1 MTAFEQAVTELEIYG
16 FTLIPNVLNS
26 NQVDLL
32 KTKLIRC
39 SEDTGVH
46 GYENRNAASILVA
59 NLPTKDS
66 VSFQVIDLLGNS
78 EF

>member
-32 KTKLIRC
+32 KTKLISKIFIGFNFNC
-39 SEDTGVH
+39 
-46 GYENRNAASILVA
+46 
-59 NLPTKDS
+59 
-66 VSFQVIDLLGNS
+66 F
-78 EF
+78 